1 VFLGYCSNL
10 YRHKLARILLL
21 VSSLLLC
28 SKSISDNQSSALL
41 SDFETDDLSIQA
53 LDINNH
59 YDKNSHA
66 DLMETADQLFA
77 DGHFPESEIVFKQLF
92 ASVRANNGL
101 FHEQQFVVLDRLL
114 AINLA
119 RADWQNLKQHLDYH
133 GWLLNRLYANQP
145 DQLAEHL
152 EINASH
158 HERAAQAFSGPA
170 RNWHLVQIRHQLWRA
185 VSALETMPAE
195 SSRLPPLLH
204 KITMHHYALS
214 RQTDLRWLTSFE
226 TRTDEPAMIS
236 GWAFQG
242 NDMTKRSYQ
251 IGAELIVRIVRHYE
265 LNPHSNLQVQ
275 AALMAQ
281 LLAFSGDWEILFE
294 RERNALAF
302 YEQSLSLTELTSCK
316 EEIQRIL
323 FGTAVQ
329 LPVQTLPV
337 DTQICTSGQGPDR
350 DTEARPETDLSLAH
364 IYRPRWQDNHWLMG
378 ILPSALSSLDM
389 ETQND

>member
-1 VFLGYCSNL
+1 VIFDYCSNP
-10 YRHKLARILLL
+10 YRHKSARILLL

-28 SKSISDNQSSALL
+28 SKSISDNQSSAF
-41 SDFETDDLSIQA
+41 SSEFETDDSSTQA

-59 YDKNSHA
+59 YAENSHA
-66 DLMETADQLFA
+66 ALMETADQLFA
-77 DGHFPESEIVFKQLF
+77 DGLFSESEIVFKQLF

-119 RADWQNLKQHLDYH
+119 RADWPNLKQHLDYH
-133 GWLLNRLYANQP
+133 DWLLNRLYAGQP
-145 DQLAEHL
+145 VQLAEHL
-152 EINASH
+152 QINASH
-158 HERAAQAFSGPA
+158 HERAAQASSGPA

-204 KITMHHYALS
+204 KISMHHYALS

-242 NDMTKRSYQ
+242 NDVSKRSYQ
-251 IGAELIVRIVRHYE
+251 IGAELIVRIVRYYD
-265 LNPHSNLQVQ
+265 LNPHSKPQVQ

-281 LLAFSGDWEILFE
+281 LLAFSGDWEMLFE

-302 YEQSLSLTELTSCK
+302 YEESLSLTELTSCK
-316 EEIQRIL
+316 EEIRQIL

-350 DTEARPETDLSLAH
+350 DTKTPSETALLLTD
-364 IYRPRWQDNHWLMG
+364 IYRPTWQDNHWLMG
-378 ILPSALSSLDM
+378 LSPSALSSLDM